1 MPAPTAFECLRCRRR
16 YPVVQM
22 PGGCPSCS
30 AEDCPS
36 NVAPIYARMQGIKP
50 GKLSG
55 DGLHRYAAQLP
66 VARERLV
73 SLGEGSTP
81 LVSVGALGRELGLRR
96 LFVKD
101 ERRNPTGSW
110 RDRFAAVAVSQHLD
124 ADVTVGS
131 AGGEAMS
138 MSVAAYAARAG
149 MRSVA
154 LVDAA
159 LEEGG
164 RVLDAIEWVGG
175 RAVGVAGAE
184 ARWALL
190 ADAERQLGW
199 RAISNRTRPPIGSDP
214 IGIEGYRTIAYEIA
228 EQLRWSV
235 PDLVAV
241 PAALGDGIQGI
252 WRGFRDLADWGTV
265 DATPRMVAVEV
276 GGAVASSLAGGRDW
290 VTPSGEVSSLARS
303 LAGITG
309 TVQTLQA
316 VVESEGL
323 VVRVTDAELE
333 AGRILLGETE
343 GIWAELGAAAGVAAA
358 QKLASRGDI
367 PARAQFVAVVTE
379 HGLLDEAAQTP
390 AVLET
395 VDARVDE
402 LLRVLAVR
410 GE

>member
-1 MPAPTAFECLRCRRR
+1 
-16 YPVVQM
+16 M

-36 NVAPIYARMQGIKP
+36 NVAPIYSRMQGIKP

-66 VARERLV
+66 VPRERLV

-131 AGGEAMS
+131 AGGEAMA

-175 RAVGVAGAE
+175 RAVGVAGTE
-184 ARWALL
+184 ARWGLL

-199 RAISNRTRPPIGSDP
+199 RAVSNRTRPPIGSDP

-333 AGRILLGETE
+333 SARILLGESE

-367 PARAQFVAVVTE
+367 PARAQFVSVVTA
-379 HGLLDEAAQTP
+379 HGLLDETAQTP
-390 AVLET
+390 AVLTT

>member
-1 MPAPTAFECLRCRRR
+1 
-16 YPVVQM
+16 
-22 PGGCPSCS
+22 
-30 AEDCPS
+30 
-36 NVAPIYARMQGIKP
+36 MQGIKP

-96 LFVKD
+96 LFIKD

-110 RDRFAAVAVSQHLD
+110 RDRFAAIAVSQHLD
-124 ADVTVGS
+124 ADATVGS

-303 LAGITG
+303 LAGVTG

-316 VVESEGL
+316 VIESEGL

-333 AGRILLGETE
+333 TARILLGETE

-379 HGLLDEAAQTP
+379 HGLLDEAGQTP